1 MTIPKKSEIFLHW
14 KQWLHDNGFDWGEP
28 SCWAC
33 GKWWVTKYDITNPHV
48 SDEELAKNY
57 DRVKPLQR
65 CHIVPRSLGGSDDVS
80 NLFLMCKECHDL
92 APNTLSKDVFF
103 QWVEHQSWFSRK
115 YSEHIS
121 EMKTFGIS
129 EKDCKAITKLLFSK
143 DFNQWCRKNIGLHWS
158 QSGYGAKITTSS
170 LYAAVQTYR
179 KIKNRD
185 FTPKTN

>member
-33 GKWWVTKYDITNPHV
+33 GKWWVTKYDITDPHV

-80 NLFLMCKECHDL
+80 NLFLMCKECHNL
-92 APNTLSKDVFF
+92 CSQYPVKRCFF
-103 QWVEHQSWFSRK
+103 S
-115 YSEHIS
+115 
-121 EMKTFGIS
+121 MG
-129 EKDCKAITKLLFSK
+129 
-143 DFNQWCRKNIGLHWS
+143 
-158 QSGYGAKITTSS
+158 
-170 LYAAVQTYR
+170 
-179 KIKNRD
+179 
-185 FTPKTN
+185 